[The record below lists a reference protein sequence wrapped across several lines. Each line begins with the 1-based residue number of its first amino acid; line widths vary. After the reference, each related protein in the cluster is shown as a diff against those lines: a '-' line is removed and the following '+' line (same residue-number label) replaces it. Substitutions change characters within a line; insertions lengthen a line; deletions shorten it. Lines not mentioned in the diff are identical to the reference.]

1 MTDKLK
7 ETAAFLREHDC
18 FDILTHDYPDGD
30 TLGSGFALCLA
41 LQQMGKKARVIT
53 TFLPKDF
60 VFLTNAIKEQDFETQ
75 TVVTVDVAD
84 VRLLGKN
91 RAAYEGRI
99 DLCIDHHMTN
109 VVDAP
114 LRLVDG
120 HAAANCAIL
129 YKLFREMGITWTRAI
144 ANCLYTGIS
153 TDTGC
158 FRYTNTTAETLRI
171 GLYTGIST
179 DTGCFRYTNT
189 TAETLRIGA
198 DIIDIGCDTAYINK
212 VMFET
217 KTKKKLALEREVYDT
232 IEYCFDDRC
241 AIIAV
246 TCDMQRSIGVS
257 DGELEGLAS
266 IPRQIEG
273 VEIGITLREKA
284 PGEFKVSVRTNGQVS
299 ASALCATLGGG
310 GHSAAAGC
318 TVKGTLD
325 EAKAQLKAAAAKFL

>member
-1 MTDKLK
+1 MTDKLR

-60 VFLTNAIKEQDFETQ
+60 VFLTNEIKEQDFETQ

-144 ANCLYTGIS
+144 ANC
-153 TDTGC
+153 
-158 FRYTNTTAETLRI
+158 
-171 GLYTGIST
+171 LYTGIST

>member
-1 MTDKLK
+1 MTDTLK
-7 ETAAFLREHDC
+7 ETAAFLRERDC

-60 VFLTNAIKEQDFETQ
+60 VFLTKEIREQDFETQ

-144 ANCLYTGIS
+144 ANC
-153 TDTGC
+153 
-158 FRYTNTTAETLRI
+158 
-171 GLYTGIST
+171 LYTGIST

>member
-60 VFLTNAIKEQDFETQ
+60 VFLTNEIREQDFETQ

-144 ANCLYTGIS
+144 ANC
-153 TDTGC
+153 
-158 FRYTNTTAETLRI
+158 
-171 GLYTGIST
+171 LYTGIST